1 MIAGAPGKQKLK
13 VLITVKTY
21 PIPSR
26 KYDELV
32 CTAGVTETGDFIRLY
47 PINFRDLPFSQQY
60 KKYQWIEVLAEKHR
74 GHDVRKESYRPD
86 CDTIQILG
94 EPIKSNPG
102 NWAERARYALAK
114 KARSM
119 EELYERQEADRTSLG
134 VFKPKKIHDLV
145 IMPDDPDWKAE
156 FKAALQQARLWET
169 RTVSKEPPRK
179 VPFKFRYQFECD
191 DARCK
196 GHRMMIEDWEVGAL
210 FWRLVDQGMAHKDA
224 ANKVREKFF
233 FQLCGPDK
241 DTHFFVGT
249 ILAHPKSWVVIG
261 VFYPRIGPEK
271 KRGADAG
278 PSLFDMEARP

>member
-1 MIAGAPGKQKLK
+1 MTAGGRGKQKLK

-21 PIPSR
+21 PIPSA

-32 CTAGVTETGDFIRLY
+32 CTAGVTESGDFVRLY
-47 PINFRDLPFSQQY
+47 PVNFRDLPFSQQY
-60 KKYQWIEVLAEKHR
+60 KKYQWIEVMAEKHR
-74 GHDVRKESYRPD
+74 GRDVRKESYRPD
-86 CDTIQILG
+86 SDTIQIIG

-102 NWAERARYALAK
+102 NWVERARYALVK

-119 EELYERQEADRTSLG
+119 EDLNDQREADRTSLG

-145 IMPDDPDWKAE
+145 ISDDDPDWKAG

-179 VPFKFRYQFECD
+179 VPFKFHYQFECD
-191 DARCK
+191 DARCN

-210 FWRLVDQGMAHKDA
+210 FWRLVDQGLSHKDA
-224 ANKVREKFF
+224 ADKVREKFLSE
-233 FQLCGPDK
+233 LCGPDK

-249 ILAHPKSWVVIG
+249 ILAYPKTWVVIG
-261 VFYPRIGPEK
+261 VFYPKIQPEK
-271 KRGADAG
+271 PKAATG
-278 PSLFDMEARP
+278 PTLFDMEANP

>member
-1 MIAGAPGKQKLK
+1 MMADTHGKQKLK

-21 PIPSR
+21 PIPSA
-26 KYDELV
+26 KYDELA

-60 KKYQWIEVLAEKHR
+60 KKYQWIEVVAEKHR
-74 GHDVRKESYRPD
+74 GRDVRKESYRPD

-119 EELYERQEADRTSLG
+119 EELNDRREADRTSLG
-134 VFKPKKIHDLV
+134 IFKPKKVHDLV
-145 IMPDDPDWKAE
+145 ISADDPDWKAG

-179 VPFKFRYQFECD
+179 VPFKFHYQFECD

-210 FWRLVDQGMAHKDA
+210 FWRLVDQGLSHKDA
-224 ANKVREKFF
+224 ADKVREKFLGE
-233 FQLCGPDK
+233 LCGPDK

-249 ILAHPKSWVVIG
+249 ILAYPKTWVVIG
-261 VFYPRIGPEK
+261 VFYPKIQPEK
-271 KRGADAG
+271 REAATG
-278 PSLFDMEARP
+278 PTLFDKEANA

>member
-1 MIAGAPGKQKLK
+1 MITGAQGKQKLT

-21 PIPSR
+21 PIPSA

-60 KKYQWIEVLAEKHR
+60 KKYQWIEVVAEKHR
-74 GHDVRKESYRPD
+74 GRDVRKESYRPE
-86 CDTIQILG
+86 CSTIQILG

-119 EELYERQEADRTSLG
+119 EDLYDQQKADRTSLG

-145 IMPDDPDWKAE
+145 ITPDDPDWKPG
-156 FKAALQQARLWET
+156 FKAALQQARLWEN

-179 VPFKFRYQFECD
+179 VHFKFHYHFECD
-191 DARCK
+191 DTRCK
-196 GHRMMIEDWEVGAL
+196 GHWMMIEDWEVGHSS
-210 FWRLVDQGMAHKDA
+210 G
-224 ANKVREKFF
+224 
-233 FQLCGPDK
+233 G
-241 DTHFFVGT
+241 
-249 ILAHPKSWVVIG
+249 SWIRACRTRRRRTRCERSFLG
-261 VFYPRIGPEK
+261 ISADRIRTRTFSWE
-271 KRGADAG
+271 RS
-278 PSLFDMEARP
+278 SLIRKPGW